1 MIQKSRLTLI
11 MEDVAPKVSVD
22 GDASK
27 VARLQ
32 ASHTTKDHHHRH
44 QQFYREPETEHHFGA
59 QGRRLRFETYPE

>member
-1 MIQKSRLTLI
+1 